1 VQRPGLPA
9 SGDERTFE
17 AVEFE
22 DTPDENV
29 VFLEGP
35 SGDFISDDPEE
46 TDIYLKVFKRI
57 TEKSLSAAD
66 SMDRLRAAGARW
78 HDRKILPGMPV
89 VVQTCHLT

>member
-1 VQRPGLPA
+1 MHLVNAAELSNVTIQVVPFAAGSHPGMRGP
-9 SGDERTFE
+9 FE

-35 SGDFISDDPEE
+35 RGDFISDDPEE
-46 TDIYLKVFKRI
+46 TDTYLKAFKRI

-66 SMDRLRAAGARW
+66 SMDRLRAAAGEMA
-78 HDRKILPGMPV
+78 
-89 VVQTCHLT
+89 